1 MSFLLNEDV
10 RLPKRSESSTQIAF
24 LYGDLSSPLFN
35 LQVIVEKD
43 PNNNV
48 PDCTK
53 RKFLVPHEITVGAFM
68 FEIRR
73 HIPELNQQQAIY
85 LFVGTQLPDSSA
97 LMYHVYEQHHDEDGF
112 LYVMYSGENAFGH

>member
-1 MSFLLNEDV
+1 MATFSFKNEFPFERRCEVAQKIRIKYAD
-10 RLPKRSESSTQIAF
+10 RIP
-24 LYGDLSSPLFN
+24 
-35 LQVIVEKD
+35 VIVEKD